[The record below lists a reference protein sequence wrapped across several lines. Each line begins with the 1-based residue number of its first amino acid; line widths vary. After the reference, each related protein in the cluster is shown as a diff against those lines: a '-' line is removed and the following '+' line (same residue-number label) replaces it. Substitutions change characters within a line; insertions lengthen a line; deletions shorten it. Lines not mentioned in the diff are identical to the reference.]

1 MSMELRQLRYFLA
14 VAKHLNFTHAA
25 TEVHIAQPPLSR
37 QISNL
42 ERELGVQ
49 LLERSQRGLKLTAAG
64 VFLVERASEIL
75 ERVERTKSDTAA
87 FNTKSKRPFKIGF
100 DSALLYGRAPRVF
113 RFLRGRYPEFD
124 FQFADVSS
132 GDQARALRNGQ
143 VEFTLGRTAVND
155 DQIKQIILR
164 ADPFLIALETDHP
177 AFSGPEQRIR
187 LAEVKSE
194 TLILYGERTAT
205 ISRDPVLRFLD
216 HAQFKFA
223 NTIWISDLS
232 AALGLVAAG
241 LGVSI
246 VPSAAVRMRG
256 QDVCYVAIADEGAA
270 SPVVLSTVNGN
281 HAEMIEAVL
290 VETMRLREADGFRI
304 D

>member
-14 VAKHLNFTHAA
+14 VAKHLNFTYAA

-42 ERELGVQ
+42 ENELGVK

-75 ERVERTKSDTAA
+75 ERVERTKNDAAA

-100 DSALLYGRAPRVF
+100 DSALLYGRTPRVF
-113 RFLRGRYPEFD
+113 RFLRGRYSQYD
-124 FQFADVSS
+124 FQFAEVPS

-155 DQIKQIILR
+155 DQIEQITIR
-164 ADPFLIALETDHP
+164 EDPFLVALETHHP
-177 AFSGPEQRIR
+177 AYSSADQKIR
-187 LAEVKSE
+187 LAEIKSE
-194 TLILYGERTAT
+194 TLILYGERTAS

-216 HAQFKFA
+216 HAQVKFA
-223 NTIWISDLS
+223 DTIWISDLS
-232 AALGLVAAG
+232 GALGLVAAG

-246 VPSAAVRMRG
+246 VPSAAVLMRG
-256 QDVCYVAIADEGAA
+256 QDVCYVAIADKGAVC
-270 SPVVLSTVNGN
+270 PVVLSTLNGN
-281 HAEMIEAVL
+281 HAEIIEAIL
-290 VETMRLREADGFRI
+290 VETKRLRKADGFRI